1 MNKIYKAC
9 FLLLLTASTCHIS
22 AQSIKPFAFNAA
34 GGYFNDP
41 SSYYRFDWSIGEMTL
56 IDALAPS
63 DSIILVTSGLLQPLT
78 EIVGKSN
85 LSLIFGPGEYR
96 LFPNPTP
103 GKFEL
108 DFFVR
113 ETGFME
119 IQLTDGNGSI
129 LERRE
134 YEYKN
139 CCRIEYFDLSR
150 YPAGT
155 YYVVARLSPDRKRS
169 GDNHSVIRR
178 SAFRVVKIDNR

>member
-1 MNKIYKAC
+1 MNKLYKVC
-9 FLLLLTASTCHIS
+9 LLVLLAVSTCQVT
-22 AQSIKPFAFNAA
+22 AQSIKPFVFNVA
-34 GGYFNDP
+34 GGSYNDP
-41 SSYYRFDWSIGEMTL
+41 SSYYRFEWSIGEMTL
-56 IDALAPS
+56 IESLAPS
-63 DSIILVTSGLLQPLT
+63 DSLILVTHGLLQPLT
-78 EIVGKSN
+78 DIVGKSN
-85 LSLIFGPGEYR
+85 LSLIFGSGEYR

-113 ETGFME
+113 ESGYME
-119 IQLTDGNGSI
+119 MQLTDGNGKI
-129 LERRE
+129 LEHRE

-169 GDNHSVIRR
+169 DNHSVIRR
-178 SAFRVVKIDNR
+178 SAFRVVKIDNK